1 MNSLYNI
8 AKYKRRESIEVSLA
22 GFPLGGNNPIRIQT
36 MSNVSTMDTE
46 LCVEQTK
53 KIVDAGA
60 DYFRFTAQ
68 GVKEAVNLGI
78 IKSMLMESSID
89 MPIIADIHFNPK
101 AAYKAL
107 ETVDKVRINP
117 GNFVDGRFSEDSE
130 DFFESQVKKLK
141 DKFGEFVDKA
151 KLLNKAIRIGVNHGS
166 LSDRIVMK
174 YGDTP
179 EGMVQSA
186 LEYIYVCVE
195 KDFKDVV
202 ISMKSSNVIVM
213 TSAVRLLVKRL
224 DELKLPAYP
233 IHLGV
238 TEAGEGEDGRIKSA
252 IGIGSLLYDGIGD
265 TIRVSLSE
273 DPEREIPVA
282 KFLRDY
288 IQCHRDE
295 VSEDSYEDL
304 CHISSDYESLIKGDR
319 DRCIEKNTLLTN
331 MPVCVLHNNID
342 KSINLFPDYL
352 LRDDKLYDI
361 QNNRYLNADFV
372 VLRTKETLHYDK
384 SELEHKIIVLDAT
397 GDPDPVYSWRK
408 VFIDIRKKNIYSPI
422 ILKRRYDT
430 KSIDDLRIMASVDFG
445 TILLDGWG
453 NGIMIE
459 NDNVSFNDL
468 MSLHFGILQAT
479 RIRITH
485 TEFISC
491 PGCGRTLFDL
501 QATVAEI
508 KKTTSHLKG
517 LKIGVMGCIVNGPGE
532 MADADYGYVGSLPGK
547 VDLYKG
553 QKCIIKGVSQD
564 IAKDTLVELIKDNGD
579 WVDQ

>member
-22 GFPLGGNNPIRIQT
+22 GLPLGGNNPIRIQT

-68 GVKEAVNLGI
+68 GVKEAVNLGV
-78 IKSMLMESSID
+78 IKSILMESSID
-89 MPIIADIHFNPK
+89 IPIIADIHFNPK

-186 LEYIYVCVE
+186 LEYIYVCIE

-288 IQCHRDE
+288 IQCHRDDVAE
-295 VSEDSYEDL
+295 YSYDDL

-352 LRDDKLYDI
+352 LRDDNLYDTK
-361 QNNRYLNADFV
+361 NDKYLNADFV
-372 VLRTKETLHYDK
+372 VLQAKETLHYDK
-384 SELEHKIIVLDAT
+384 SELESKIIVLDAT
-397 GDPDPVYSWRK
+397 GDSDPVYSWRK
-408 VFIDIRKKNIYSPI
+408 AFIDIRKKNIYSPI

-459 NDNVSFNDL
+459 NDNVSFKDL

-553 QKCIIKGVSQD
+553 QKCIIKGVPQD
-564 IAKDTLVELIKDNGD
+564 IAKDTLVQLIKDNGD
-579 WVDQ
+579 WVEQ